1 MIDRKHKLP
10 VAHQCSLL
18 GVARSSAY
26 YRPREVSPEDLALMR
41 SIDELPIERLFTGAR
56 MVRDLLGD
64 LAIEE
69 PNQVWA
75 ADITDIRGCAVA
87 SAVCSS

>member
-1 MIDRKHKLP
+1 MP
-10 VAHQCSLL
+10 VSSQCALL
-18 GVARSSAY
+18 GLARSSAY
-26 YRPREVSPEDLALMR
+26 YTPREVSPEDLALMR